1 MALAQKAKSRAAA
14 AGKRARRGDV
24 YRADCPTRTV
34 LDHVCSRWG
43 PLILI
48 RLLERSRRFSE
59 LAHSIGGVSEKM
71 LAQSLR
77 SLETDGFV
85 LRTVYPTVPPQVEYS
100 LTGLGG
106 QLAPRV
112 LALTSWVE
120 ENVGLVM
127 KERER
132 RGQTALG

>member
-1 MALAQKAKSRAAA
+1 MTLAVKATSRAGAA
-14 AGKRARRGDV
+14 KGKALRGNV
-24 YRADCPTRTV
+24 YQADCPTRTV

-77 SLETDGFV
+77 ALETDGFV

-120 ENVGLVM
+120 ENVGRVLA
-127 KERER
+127 ERAR
-132 RGQTALG
+132 R